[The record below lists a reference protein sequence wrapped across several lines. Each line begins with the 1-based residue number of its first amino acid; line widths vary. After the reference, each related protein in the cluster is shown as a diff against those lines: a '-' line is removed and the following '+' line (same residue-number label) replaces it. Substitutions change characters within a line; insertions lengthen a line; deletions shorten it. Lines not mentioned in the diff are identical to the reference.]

1 MREEGRGDRTAL
13 IRPSPI
19 ISFVI
24 PALNEGGR
32 LPGFLDAIGRH
43 LAGPGREDAAIE
55 IIVVDDGSRPDHLQM
70 HRDAVSRLAAVL
82 VGRPHR
88 AILCEL
94 ATNRGKGEA
103 IRRGWASSSS
113 DAEWVGFVDADG
125 AVPAN
130 ELMRLTR
137 MLASCECDVLAGSR
151 IRMAGRTIHRSPFR
165 HLQGRLFATFVEW
178 MLELGF
184 YDPQCGVKFFRAA
197 TLRRCLNSLEERTWL
212 LDVEILSLI
221 QRQGGRAREEPI
233 DWSDPG
239 GSKLSFGSD
248 PMKMFFGLW
257 KLRRRLDRGAIN

>member
-1 MREEGRGDRTAL
+1 V
-13 IRPSPI
+13 I

-43 LAGPGREDAAIE
+43 LAGSGREDAAIE

-70 HRDAVSRLAAVL
+70 HRDAVSRLAGAL

-88 AILCEL
+88 AILYEL

-103 IRRGWASSSS
+103 IRRGWARSSS

-125 AVPAN
+125 AVPAS
-130 ELMRLTR
+130 ELMRLTG
-137 MLASCECDVLAGSR
+137 MLASCGECDVLAGSR
-151 IRMAGRTIHRSPFR
+151 IRMAGRTIERSPFR
-165 HLQGRLFATFVEW
+165 HLQGRVFATFVEW
-178 MLELGF
+178 ILGLGF

-197 TLRRCLNSLEERTWL
+197 SLRRLLGSLEERTWL

-233 DWSDPG
+233 NWSDPG
-239 GSKLSFGSD
+239 GSKLSLGID

-257 KLRRRLDRGAIN
+257 KLSRRLDRGAVN